1 MNSTPLSTILN
12 RLNRYQVIST
22 SEEQFKVRDIDES
35 IRTLRREFQP
45 PWVIKQTTITFFKDT
60 YIYPVASDHQH
71 LALIERKLND
81 GGASTFKPDL
91 KARYTSLQQ
100 FYEDQDSRNLISEVW
115 DGGNRFLGV
124 RYKTIDA
131 TSALASGNTASNYTA
146 SGTASSPTAETVETI
161 DGLNTVKFTVTAGTA
176 TMTEAISPSISDS
189 NYLKRYYF
197 RWIYLDAAP
206 TSIELRFGNDSSNY
220 LGKTVTTQFG
230 GQAFKDDS
238 WNLVAMNLNEI
249 SATGTI
255 ASSAFDYALL
265 TLNGAATGTYFIGP
279 AYLRGYKRL
288 DYFYYSTNNI
298 RTSATG
304 TLSQDYFFNESTNSY
319 TTSHELLGSSEW
331 IDCIIFDA
339 ALTALADSK
348 DKGVIQLISEKR
360 RQAWEKLMETYPDM
374 VPPITTQNWNFGN
387 SPSNDWL
394 TDGFR

>member
-1 MNSTPLSTILN
+1 MPISSTPLSTILN

-60 YIYPVASDHQH
+60 YIYPVATDHQH

-124 RYKTIDA
+124 RYKTINA

-146 SGTASSPTAETVETI
+146 SGTASSPTAETVNTI
-161 DGLNTVKFTVTAGTA
+161 EGLDTIKYTVTAGTA
-176 TMTEAISPSISDS
+176 TMTETISPAVSDT

-220 LGKTVTTQFG
+220 MGKTVTTQFG

-238 WNLVAMNLNEI
+238 WNLKNHC
-249 SATGTI
+249 
-255 ASSAFDYALL
+255 
-265 TLNGAATGTYFIGP
+265 
-279 AYLRGYKRL
+279 
-288 DYFYYSTNNI
+288 
-298 RTSATG
+298 
-304 TLSQDYFFNESTNSY
+304 Q
-319 TTSHELLGSSEW
+319 
-331 IDCIIFDA
+331 
-339 ALTALADSK
+339 
-348 DKGVIQLISEKR
+348 
-360 RQAWEKLMETYPDM
+360 
-374 VPPITTQNWNFGN
+374 
-387 SPSNDWL
+387 
-394 TDGFR
+394 